1 MDINRELLTEKF
13 NEGDFNTFFK
23 EAMKIAD
30 FVIADQFK
38 IYDIHIKQDMLQECM
53 ENLWKKIQQG
63 KVDPTKNLFAFIWR
77 NSQFRILEILR
88 KEKRRKEIV
97 HFTAYD
103 DIDGETD
110 YFDYISHQGNKYMST
125 LVKELSTA

>member
-13 NEGDFNTFFK
+13 NEGDFNVFFE

-38 IYDIHIKQDMLQECM
+38 IYDIHIRQDMLQECM
-53 ENLWKKIQQG
+53 ENLWKKILQG

-77 NSQFRILEILR
+77 NSKFRILEILR
-88 KEKRRKEIV
+88 KEKRRKEIA
-97 HFTAYD
+97 HFTTYD

-110 YFDYISHQGNKYMST
+110 YFDYASHQGNKYMST
-125 LVKELSTA
+125 IVKELSTV